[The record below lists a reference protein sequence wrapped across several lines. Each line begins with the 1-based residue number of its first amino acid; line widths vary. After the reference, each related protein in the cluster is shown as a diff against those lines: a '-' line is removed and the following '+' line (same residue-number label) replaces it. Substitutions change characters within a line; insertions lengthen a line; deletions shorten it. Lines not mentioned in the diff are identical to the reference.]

1 MNPLSR
7 LRPNHR
13 ARSLVLVALLPL
25 QAVAAEAATVPGVSF
40 GTMMQTFAGLLFIL
54 ALFIGA
60 AWLARRL
67 GVGNA
72 LAAGKGPMKVVG
84 GLAISP
90 REKILLVEIE
100 ETWLVVGVSPGQ
112 MRTLHTLPKGTLPAE
127 SGEQPA
133 FAHWLQQFRNQKTD
147 GGN

>member
-1 MNPLSR
+1 MTLLSY
-7 LRPNHR
+7 LRPNLR
-13 ARSLVLVALLPL
+13 APSLVLAALLPL
-25 QAVAAEAATVPGVSF
+25 PSAAAETAATPGVSF
-40 GTMMQTFAGLLFIL
+40 GTMLQTFAGLLFIL

-72 LAAGKGPMKVVG
+72 LAAGKGPMKIVG

-90 REKILLVEIE
+90 RERILLVEIE

-112 MRTLHTLPKGTLPAE
+112 MRTLHTLPKGELPA
-127 SGEQPA
+127 SPGETPA
-133 FAHWLQQFRNQKTD
+133 FSQWLQQFRNQKND
-147 GGN
+147 AGN